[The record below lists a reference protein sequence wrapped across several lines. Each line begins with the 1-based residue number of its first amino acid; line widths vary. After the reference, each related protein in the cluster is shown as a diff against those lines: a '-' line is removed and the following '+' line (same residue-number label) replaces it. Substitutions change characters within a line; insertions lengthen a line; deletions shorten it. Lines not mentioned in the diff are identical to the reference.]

1 MSYNEIKRFVM
12 FYQRITL
19 QMVKDLSKS
28 ASLVIFLKK
37 NHEIKKVMFK

>member
-1 MSYNEIKRFVM
+1 MSFNKIKRFIM

-28 ASLVIFLKK
+28 ESVPMFLKK
-37 NHEIKKVMFK
+37 K